1 MNYVNYLIEI
11 NKKICE
17 KNNVRDMN
25 SLEIISNAIN
35 AIDQNDKSTFLN
47 SAMKISA
54 LIKLYQPFYD
64 GNHRTAIIVFG
75 DLLVQNGYEFDYES
89 ALSDMKNHK
98 LNLPTLYSEEDEIT
112 NISKFEKYIL
122 SYPKTL

>member
-75 DLLVQNGYEFDYES
+75 DLLVQNGYEFDYEA